1 MKIVVAGCGKI
12 GKTIVRSLIEEKHEV
27 TVIDVNQTVVEEI
40 ARETDVL
47 CFSGNAAE
55 YETLK
60 SAGADKADLFIAA
73 TDSDEMNMLSC
84 FAAKR
89 MGARHTAARIRNSAN
104 NTVESMEFMKQQLEL
119 SLSFNPEMLTARAIC
134 DILKLPSALKVETF
148 ARKRFE
154 MIELVLGSDSALDG
168 VALINL
174 KKFVKAKMLVCIV
187 SRNGEVFI
195 PNGSFVLKS
204 GDKLGVLVSD
214 ENTERILKAMGIAHK
229 PVKNVLILGAGKTT
243 TYLCRL
249 LMKNKITPKVIEVK
263 AERCDAL
270 LEEIDGLSV
279 IHGDGMNRELL
290 AEEGI
295 ADTDAL
301 VALTGIDEQNILI
314 SFYAMAEKVDKVVTK
329 VSRDE
334 LSSLARQLGLEC
346 MVSTKAIT
354 ADLIVQYARGL
365 RNSIGSK
372 METLYS
378 LMDGKAQ
385 ALEFKV
391 MSDFRLSGVP
401 LKAMKIKDEVLVAGI
416 IRGRETIIPGGDDVI
431 VPGDRVII
439 ISAGIRID
447 ELADI
452 SEAE

>member
-60 SAGADKADLFIAA
+60 NAGADKADLFIAA